1 MYNTEEIINKF
12 KILHGDKYDYSKVE
26 FFKTTIKVCIICPEH
41 GEFWQEPHAH
51 LKGQGCPKCGSIK
64 RSKSKTLTTDVFI
77 EKAKKVHGDKY
88 DYSSSVY
95 INNKTK
101 IKIICPIH
109 GEFELTPNAH
119 LQGRGCKKCNKIK
132 KED

>member
-1 MYNTEEIINKF
+1 MKKLTLESFLERAE
-12 KILHGDKYDYSKVE
+12 KIHNNKYDYSKVE
-26 FFKTTIKVCIICPEH
+26 YVNAKTKVCIICPKH
-41 GEFWQEPHAH
+41 GEFWQTPDNH
-51 LKGQGCPKCGSIK
+51 LKGKGCAYCANVKKI
-64 RSKSKTLTTDVFI
+64 TTEEFI
-77 EKAKKVHGDKY
+77 ERAREVHGDKY

-95 INNKTK
+95 VNNKTK